1 MSNIQTIAL
10 LAFVFVNLLIFF
22 KSWWE
27 VVKKQ
32 NPFGLTPWMSWLGMF
47 VWGDTLVIA
56 PFWVLAVLVSTI
68 VHDWIL
74 FFLIASIFWSVRS
87 LGEMV
92 YWLNEQFA
100 AKKRNPPQTLMGYS
114 LIKSEAI
121 WFVYQVFWQCVLVF
135 SIVSAIYFA
144 RIW

>member
-1 MSNIQTIAL
+1 MSNEQVISLSIFGL
-10 LAFVFVNLLIFF
+10 INLIIFI
-22 KSWWE
+22 KSWRQ
-27 VVKKQ
+27 VVNKH
-32 NPFGLTPWMSWLGMF
+32 NPFGLTRWLSWLGIF
-47 VWGDTLVIA
+47 VWADALVIA